1 MSLFSRL
8 FKNDKSQNINQETDS
23 DSKNLEV
30 SSVNTENE
38 EIVAAIM
45 GAVMAMMQSDVRT
58 DIRIKA
64 IRRIGRTS
72 PVWNI
77 AGRDEYL
84 AVKL

>member
-8 FKNDKSQNINQETDS
+8 FKNDKSQNINQETDR

-30 SSVNTENE
+30 SPVNTENE

>member
-8 FKNDKSQNINQETDS
+8 FKNDKSQNINQETDR
-23 DSKNLEV
+23 DSKNVEV
-30 SSVNTENE
+30 SPVNTENE